1 MAEIVLG
8 VASSHGPQL
17 EMPPEH
23 WRAYGDRGRTQAKHW
38 YQGKTYS
45 FPELVELRA
54 EEHYER
60 ECTDDKFQT
69 RWDACQ
75 QAIARLGDVVSAAAP
90 DVCIILGDDQQEAF
104 HDDNMPAFC
113 LYHGETVDDAPVTSG
128 HRQQWGDAIVANRPA
143 ERLTHPAEAA
153 LGEHLIAALTANEFD
168 VTRSNKLPAGRG
180 EGAIGH
186 AFFYV
191 YRRLMDNKVTPN
203 VPIMV
208 NTYYPPNSPTP
219 SRCYRVWQGA
229 PPGHRGVGQRQAGR
243 GVRFRRPEPHGHR
256 RGVGQPH
263 HRWAPTR
270 RCREAHRLPRCTLPG
285 RDLGDQELDRPGRS
299 DVRDWPSDG
308 PHRLRPVLPHG
319 GRERLRDGVRP
330 LGVDPTAQPR
340 LLHACYRSNP

>member
-23 WRAYGDRGRTQAKHW
+23 WRAYGDRGRTQSKHW
-38 YQGKTYS
+38 YQGQTYS

-60 ECTDDKFQT
+60 ECTDDKFQV

-113 LYHGETVDDAPVTSG
+113 LYHGDTVDDAPVTSG

-180 EGAIGH
+180 DGAIGH

-208 NTYYPPNSPTP
+208 NTYYPPNSPMP
-219 SRCYRVWQGA
+219 SRCYGFGKA
-229 PPGHRGVGQRQAGR
+229 LRQAIEEWDSDKRVAVFASGGLSHTVIEEELDNR
-243 GVRFRRPEPHGHR
+243 IIDGLRHDDVEKLTGYPDVRFRAGTSEIKNWIALG
-256 RGVGQPH
+256 GVMSGTGLQMELIDYVPCYRTEAGNGCAMGFA
-263 HRWAPTR
+263 RWA
-270 RCREAHRLPRCTLPG
+270 
-285 RDLGDQELDRPGRS
+285 
-299 DVRDWPSDG
+299 
-308 PHRLRPVLPHG
+308 
-319 GRERLRDGVRP
+319 
-330 LGVDPTAQPR
+330 
-340 LLHACYRSNP
+340 